1 LTHGIDM
8 VTICISTMMFGA
20 KARPASHSSTGKKL
34 VVFCVFA
41 FAKYV
46 VGRNGLD
53 VCDTRDLQ
61 AE

>member
-1 LTHGIDM
+1 M